1 MADMPDP
8 AIAPFPVMAAHGVVP
23 RKSKKV
29 AAAESVALAAKAT
42 QQVLLSGY
50 QETTLLVT
58 TATANTGSSMASP
71 PMLPESSRLSIM
83 PPAYGCLPR
92 HDPQVSYF
100 SMSPRDLSPKMH
112 DFVPAVPVV
121 PALDLNATPMASQ
134 STGTQRERPWA
145 IPIDNFPDASFLFDG
160 MPTPAPDNTTYYNN
174 FIEEMIYE
182 GGQDDRCQDTQG
194 HHGQETRDQGNQGRS
209 QHRG

>member
-1 MADMPDP
+1 MPDP
-8 AIAPFPVMAAHGVVP
+8 AIAPFPVMAAHAVVL

-50 QETTLLVT
+50 QEPTLLVT
-58 TATANTGSSMASP
+58 TATANMGSSVASP

-92 HDPQVSYF
+92 HDPEVSYF

-134 STGTQRERPWA
+134 STRREGSAHGRSPLTT
-145 IPIDNFPDASFLFDG
+145 FLTPPSYS
-160 MPTPAPDNTTYYNN
+160 MVPTLAPDNTTYYNN